1 MNERDWKR
9 LMAMAKKIGWRV
21 YKGPHGDGSGRFCP
35 FSHFPSG
42 MATPPFGLRHDQDDW
57 WTAEWVTASELWEQ
71 ARREDPARVRR
82 EFGWRVE
89 KRE

>member
-35 FSHFPSG
+35 FSHFPRG
-42 MATPPFGLRHDQDDW
+42 MMEPPFGVRRGTSEP
-57 WTAEWVTASELWEQ
+57 TAEWTDASELWMF
-71 ARREDPARVRR
+71 ACRADPARVLK

-89 KRE
+89 R